1 MLRRNFARTMVLA
14 ATVLVLGLVLGWSAP
29 PVLAQ
34 SLDQLRASGAVGE
47 RYDGYAEALQSGAA
61 GVVQKVNAKRKQI
74 YQQTA
79 DKEGASVDQIGRVY
93 ARQIFAKAPPGTKF
107 LQENGS
113 WIAKSRRH
121 GRFPDPSRSRPRRA
135 RSGPA
140 SARPGTTMKRSRDGR

>member
-1 MLRRNFARTMVLA
+1 MLRRKFARAMVLA
-14 ATVLVLGLVLGWSAP
+14 AAVLVLGLSAP

-47 RYDGYAEALQSGAA
+47 RYDGYAQALQSSAA
-61 GVVQKVNAKRKQI
+61 GVVQQVNAKRRQI

-107 LQENGS
+107 LQEDGS
-113 WIAKSRRH
+113 WIAK
-121 GRFPDPSRSRPRRA
+121 
-135 RSGPA
+135 
-140 SARPGTTMKRSRDGR
+140 

>member
-1 MLRRNFARTMVLA
+1 MLRRNFARAMVLA
-14 ATVLVLGLVLGWSAP
+14 ATVLVLGLSGP
-29 PVLAQ
+29 PARAQ

-61 GVVQKVNAKRKQI
+61 GMVQQVNAKRRQI

-79 DKEGASVDQIGRVY
+79 DKEGTSVDQIGRIY

-113 WIAKSRRH
+113 WVTK
-121 GRFPDPSRSRPRRA
+121 
-135 RSGPA
+135 
-140 SARPGTTMKRSRDGR
+140 

>member
-1 MLRRNFARTMVLA
+1 MLRRNLARLVILA
-14 ATVLVLGLVLGWSAP
+14 ATALILGLSAP

-34 SLDQLRASGAVGE
+34 SLNQLRASGAVGE
-47 RYDGYAEALQSGAA
+47 RYDGYAEALQSSAA
-61 GVVQKVNAKRKQI
+61 GVVQQVNAKRRQI

-113 WIAKSRRH
+113 WIAK
-121 GRFPDPSRSRPRRA
+121 
-135 RSGPA
+135 
-140 SARPGTTMKRSRDGR
+140 

>member
-1 MLRRNFARTMVLA
+1 MVLA
-14 ATVLVLGLVLGWSAP
+14 AAVLVLGLSAP

-47 RYDGYAEALQSGAA
+47 RYDGYAQALQSGAA
-61 GVVQKVNAKRKQI
+61 GVVQQVNAKRRQI

-113 WIAKSRRH
+113 WIAK
-121 GRFPDPSRSRPRRA
+121 
-135 RSGPA
+135 
-140 SARPGTTMKRSRDGR
+140 